1 MMLEP
6 INNIV
11 LLSLLAITV
20 WTDHREHR
28 IPNVLVVAM
37 LISGLV
43 LQTIGAGSAGL
54 THAVLGLVVGLVTFL
69 FPYAKGGMA
78 AGDVKLLAA
87 TGTFLGP
94 ASTLLAGGLALVAG
108 ALIAGGVITYQR
120 FRGIGPTTEQIL
132 TSRFPFAGAIAI
144 GVSSVLLLRA
154 SL

>member
-1 MMLEP
+1 MLEP

-11 LLSLLAITV
+11 LLSLLAVTV

-28 IPNVLVVAM
+28 IPNALVVIIM
-37 LISGLV
+37 VSGLL
-43 LQTIGAGSAGL
+43 LQTMDAGTTGL
-54 THAVLGLVVGLVTFL
+54 AYGMLGLLVGLATF
-69 FPYAKGGMA
+69 FFFYAKGGMA

-120 FRGIGPTTEQIL
+120 LRGIGPTTEQIL

>member
-1 MMLEP
+1 MMLEQLS
-6 INNIV
+6 NIV
-11 LLSLLAITV
+11 MLSLLAITV

-28 IPNVLVVAM
+28 IPNVLVACM

-43 LQTIGAGSAGL
+43 LQTMHAGSAGL
-54 THAVLGLVVGLVTFL
+54 VQAVLGLLVGFAVFII
-69 FPYAKGGMA
+69 PYAKGGMA

-94 ASTLLAGGLALVAG
+94 ASTLLAGGLALMAG
-108 ALIAGGVITYQR
+108 GLIAGGVITYQR
-120 FRGIGPTTEQIL
+120 FKGIGPTTEQIL

-144 GVSSVLLLRA
+144 GVSGVLLLRA